1 MELAMAST
9 SCAKQSPTLMKEP
22 VMNYVQY
29 PAPGA
34 TYEDVIVSP
43 KLFME
48 TLEKFHAAMGTKF
61 M

>member
-1 MELAMAST
+1 MAST
-9 SCAKQSPTLMKEP
+9 SCAKQSPLPMREP
-22 VMNYVQY
+22 VMSYVQY

-34 TYEDVIVSP
+34 TYEDVIVST

>member
-1 MELAMAST
+1 
-9 SCAKQSPTLMKEP
+9 MKEP

>member
-1 MELAMAST
+1 MAST
-9 SCAKQSPTLMKEP
+9 SCAKQSPLPMREP
-22 VMNYVQY
+22 VMSYVQY
-29 PAPGA
+29 PAPWA
-34 TYEDVIVSP
+34 TYEDVIVST

>member
-1 MELAMAST
+1 MR
-9 SCAKQSPTLMKEP
+9 EP
-22 VMNYVQY
+22 VMSYVQY
-29 PAPGA
+29 PAPWA
-34 TYEDVIVSP
+34 TYEDVIVST